1 MDFSAP
7 SFSLGFDWDDD
18 DPPASSDR
26 REQPRGYG
34 APDAP
39 SFSLGIDDD
48 DDVVEEPR
56 IPARGRQNEQA
67 REFAAPDPPSFSL
80 CFDDEDGDGELA
92 ADQRRD
98 QAQPQVASGA
108 PSSTGTAD
116 DDDDD
121 KEDDFVLAGCNRPV
135 RAERDS
141 DTLDPDPLP
150 TPAETNRFK
159 RLRKG
164 SATAHPAQTPQVP
177 HREAPDAPSSSLS
190 ISDDD
195 FLVGGQHHE
204 RLKPQ
209 ASPRIPS
216 SLSIEDEDDDFFLAG
231 DRQPEPTLPQVTQL
245 KRLRKGPVPPHLAPS
260 PPPPKVP
267 GQPTMEASP
276 VITEDAARGAVGSW
290 EDEIE
295 DWTTDEDRPVRDV
308 PPSVGSCSTSSN
320 SKFSLL
326 NRGVLMTQS
335 RTKAS
340 TSKFTQTPNTSASI
354 SLEESCTKKLLPK
367 ITVSPMRKIYLLDSD
382 TDADDDYSQNK
393 AKSMQQ
399 NSKPQMNSTVQKSGA
414 MMSDNW
420 ATPALDE
427 FCKEY
432 FESRKDAGFSQPK
445 EGNTH
450 YKASQPK
457 NSGHLQQQASSS
469 GGEVDDGPPAMQYLY
484 HPDPRVG
491 DLFRN
496 RLQHFVPIGAGSTIA
511 NEHNRAKSLRS
522 CRRQSS
528 SSAAATDDWVTPGRV
543 SVPTDASKRRVHA
556 SGTHSGSGHWFTN
569 DSGRKVYISKN
580 GQELTGRDAY
590 RQYQKES
597 GRGFNR
603 YKKKGS
609 SGTRRG
615 AAQVKTETAA
625 KRGTS
630 RAKRKR

>member
-195 FLVGGQHHE
+195 FLTGGQHHE
-204 RLKPQ
+204 QLKPQ

-216 SLSIEDEDDDFFLAG
+216 SLSIEDEDDDFFLAV

-267 GQPTMEASP
+267 GQPTMEAPP
-276 VITEDAARGAVGSW
+276 VMTEDAARGAVGSW

-295 DWTTDEDRPVRDV
+295 DWTTDEDRPVRGECL
-308 PPSVGSCSTSSN
+308 S
-320 SKFSLL
+320 
-326 NRGVLMTQS
+326 GVLI
-335 RTKAS
+335 S
-340 TSKFTQTPNTSASI
+340 TLTILHSF
-354 SLEESCTKKLLPK
+354 LL
-367 ITVSPMRKIYLLDSD
+367 LCL
-382 TDADDDYSQNK
+382 
-393 AKSMQQ
+393 
-399 NSKPQMNSTVQKSGA
+399 
-414 MMSDNW
+414 
-420 ATPALDE
+420 
-427 FCKEY
+427 
-432 FESRKDAGFSQPK
+432 
-445 EGNTH
+445 
-450 YKASQPK
+450 
-457 NSGHLQQQASSS
+457 
-469 GGEVDDGPPAMQYLY
+469 
-484 HPDPRVG
+484 
-491 DLFRN
+491 
-496 RLQHFVPIGAGSTIA
+496 
-511 NEHNRAKSLRS
+511 
-522 CRRQSS
+522 
-528 SSAAATDDWVTPGRV
+528 
-543 SVPTDASKRRVHA
+543 
-556 SGTHSGSGHWFTN
+556 
-569 DSGRKVYISKN
+569 
-580 GQELTGRDAY
+580 
-590 RQYQKES
+590 
-597 GRGFNR
+597 
-603 YKKKGS
+603 
-609 SGTRRG
+609 
-615 AAQVKTETAA
+615 
-625 KRGTS
+625 
-630 RAKRKR
+630 